1 MIRNGGILEA
11 GREENTMRVLLA
23 EKIRDLRKERHLTQE
38 RLAEAMGVTVG
49 AVSKWESGGSLR

>member
-49 AVSKWESGGSLR
+49 AVSKWESGVSHS

>member
-49 AVSKWESGGSLR
+49 AVSKWESGVSQS

>member
-49 AVSKWESGGSLR
+49 AVSKWESGVSLR